1 MATKQPKMID
11 YLTLEDGEYQAT
23 SEDGGIHVSRQYT
36 SGIVT
41 VQVRADYAALIK
53 LVAAA
58 IRLRAA
64 LRDAGIERAYG
75 RRVPRSAKSASASSS
90 GRPACG
96 WRRGRP

>member
-11 YLTLEDGEYQAT
+11 YLTLGNGEYQAT
-23 SEDGGIHVSRQYT
+23 SEDGGIHVWCRYT

-41 VQVRADYAALIK
+41 VQVRANYVAPAK

-58 IRLRAA
+58 IELRAA
-64 LRDAGIERAYG
+64 LCDTRIERAYG
-75 RRVPRSAKSASASSS
+75 RRVPRSTKSASASSS